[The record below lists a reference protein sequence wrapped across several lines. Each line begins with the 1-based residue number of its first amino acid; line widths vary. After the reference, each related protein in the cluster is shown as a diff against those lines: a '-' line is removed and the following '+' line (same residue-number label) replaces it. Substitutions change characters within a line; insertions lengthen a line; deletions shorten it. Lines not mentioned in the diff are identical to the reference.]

1 LSYKIAHSTEK
12 VEVNPMSTRSR
23 TGRHTTDRTMH
34 RPVDVTIRRAFP
46 DDDQALRRLAALDGS
61 ALPEANVLVA
71 EVAGELW
78 AAVAVDDGHAVADP
92 FRPTAE
98 LVTLLRER
106 ARHMRAGGT
115 VRVTPLRRLVPLF
128 GGR

>member
-1 LSYKIAHSTEK
+1 MI
-12 VEVNPMSTRSR
+12 TRSR
-23 TGRHTTDRTMH
+23 VRRQTTDRTMR

-46 DDDQALRRLAALDGS
+46 DDAEALRRLAALDG
-61 ALPEANVLVA
+61 AKPPQTDVLVA

-78 AAVAVDDGHAVADP
+78 AAVAVADGAAVADP

-98 LVTLLRER
+98 LVDLLHER
-106 ARHMRAGGT
+106 VRQMHAAQGGA
-115 VRVTPLRRLVPLF
+115 VTPLRRLVPLF